1 MVEIDP
7 NILIKPPEGKRPYSI
22 SVEDVF
28 FGDSGKGRVVAEFN
42 RLLSENHSLISIRYN
57 GGANAGHEVYVN
69 GTQLVT
75 HQLPM
80 AVIQDGATALM
91 GRGMVVHPQDL
102 ITEIEALGPHFKGKL
117 RIDTFTPLCLDTH
130 RALEYVLNA
139 NSSGGKGSTGRGIAT
154 AYASVY
160 LRIPILVGDLFKK
173 DWQERLTAHYKL
185 YEKFVGGF
193 GKELKEI
200 PVKRLQPEAGRPLDE
215 AQKAHVVGSEEK
227 FIEDLGEARD
237 GLREYLEDDVYGLL
251 SKAWADPKFAFT
263 FEGAQGAGLDPYH
276 GVYPDVTS
284 SRPMSRFI
292 NDSTYNIC
300 QPEAIGL
307 RVAVMKTTY
316 MSSVG
321 TRKLPTIKDENL
333 ERWIQEEFDERGRS
347 TGRLRD
353 IYPVSI
359 PIAIY
364 LKAAAGYE
372 YLVATH
378 LDASKGDLPAGRAG
392 KIKVINKYTKKPGT
406 SNQQPDTRNNQPY
419 LPYQEYL
426 DTLKAHTIEFK
437 GWDGKAA
444 KTAKS
449 MGDLPKEAR
458 DYLEFL
464 SKSIAP
470 VIFATTG
477 PELGKNY
484 LSQINI

>member
-1 MVEIDP
+1 MVGIDP

-42 RLLSENHSLISIRYN
+42 RLLSKKKKLISVRYN
-57 GGANAGHEVYVN
+57 GGANAGHEVHIN
-69 GTQLVT
+69 GKQLVT

-80 AVIQDGATALM
+80 AVVEESATALM
-91 GRGMVVHPQDL
+91 LRGMVIHPQDL
-102 ITEIEALGPHFKGKL
+102 VTEIDEVSAKFSGKL
-117 RIDTFTPLCLDTH
+117 PGMLKIDRFTPLCLDTH
-130 RALEYVLNA
+130 RALEFVLNA
-139 NSSGGKGSTGRGIAT
+139 HTNGGKGSTGRGIAT

-160 LRIPILVGDLFKK
+160 LRVPILVGDLFKEDWEDRLK
-173 DWQERLTAHYKL
+173 DHYKL
-185 YEKFVGGF
+185 YGKMAAGF
-193 GKELKEI
+193 GDEYELKNV
-200 PVKRLQPEAGRPLDE
+200 PVKRLNSET
-215 AQKAHVVGSEEK
+215 HVVGSEEK
-227 FIEDLGEARD
+227 FIKELGEVREK
-237 GLREYLEDDVYGLL
+237 LRVYVEDDMYGLL
-251 SKAWADPKFAFT
+251 TRTWADPKFAFT

-300 QPEAIGL
+300 QPEEIAL

-321 TRKLPTIKDENL
+321 TRRLPTIKDENL

-359 PIAIY
+359 PIATY
-364 LKAAAGYE
+364 LRAAAGYE
-372 YLVATH
+372 YLAATH
-378 LDASKGDLPAGRAG
+378 LDASKGE
-392 KIKVINKYTKKPGT
+392 KIKVITSYSKKHETGGKGYEKMG
-406 SNQQPDTRNNQPY
+406 Y

-426 DTLKAHTIEFK
+426 DNLEAETREFR
-437 GWDGKAA
+437 GWDGQVTKGTE
-444 KTAKS
+444 K
-449 MGDLPKEAR
+449 MEDLPKEALN
-458 DYLEFL
+458 YLEFL
-464 SKSIAP
+464 SQNIAP
-470 VIFATTG
+470 VIFATSG

-484 LSQINI
+484 LSQIKI